1 VYQRTNI
8 NTIQEIMKTYLMT
21 VKNVYIMRQRIIEL
35 KVEVEEVIYL
45 N

>member
-1 VYQRTNI
+1 MYQRTNI